1 MYFINFKSNYL
12 FSRWFPE
19 VQNIYYQGN
28 KRKQVPSN
36 QNAKRLEA
44 FFNAAA
50 VLMTNQLQTLALSSI
65 DDYTKLFCPPEV
77 IKIDSWLFVYI
88 LIII

>member
-1 MYFINFKSNYL
+1 M
-12 FSRWFPE
+12 
-19 VQNIYYQGN
+19 QNIYYQGN

-50 VLMTNQLQTLALSSI
+50 VLMTNQLQTLALGSVE
-65 DDYTKLFCPPEV
+65 DYSKLFCPPQVRPTKRTTSQVRAIEFLGLSLEV
-77 IKIDSWLFVYI
+77 
-88 LIII
+88 